1 MSMDRRSFISNM
13 GIKAALGLSV
23 SGALAAKTCESLLTP
38 AQPLGPFYPRQMPED
53 TNADLTKVNGRVAS
67 ADGQYILV
75 NGVVQ
80 DKECRPIA
88 GAIVEI
94 WQACKSGK
102 YNHPSDTSNSK
113 LDPNFQY
120 YAMVKSNAKGEY
132 SFKTILPG
140 AYNASAT
147 WVRPPHIH
155 FKVSLR
161 GYEELVTQL
170 YFKGQNLNRHDRI
183 LQDLSQE
190 EQDKVVVDFKQ
201 DGRGNLLTGNFTI
214 NLKSL

>member
-13 GIKAALGLSV
+13 GIKAALGLGV

-53 TNADLTKVNGRVAS
+53 TNADLTKVNGRAAS

-80 DKECRPIA
+80 DKDCRPIA

-201 DGRGNLLTGNFTI
+201 DERGNLLTGNFTI

>member
-1 MSMDRRSFISNM
+1 MDMNRRKFMQNL
-13 GIKAALGLSV
+13 GVKAALGLGASSV
-23 SGALAAKTCESLLTP
+23 LAAKTCESLITP
-38 AQPLGPFYPRQMPED
+38 AQPLGPFYPRVMPAD
-53 TNADLTKVNGRVAS
+53 TDADLTRVSGRARS
-67 ADGQYILV
+67 AVGETVLV
-75 NGVVQ
+75 KGIVQ
-80 DKECRPIA
+80 DEFCRPIK

-102 YNHPSDTSNSK
+102 YNHPSDTSDSA

-120 YAMVKSNAKGEY
+120 YAMVKTNERGEY

-147 WVRPPHIH
+147 WIRPPHIH

-170 YFKGQNLNRHDRI
+170 YFKGQDLNRHDRI

-190 EQDKVVVDFKQ
+190 EQQRVVVEFKP
-201 DGRGNLLTGNFTI
+201 DEVSKLLTGNFII
-214 NLKSL
+214 NLKHL

>member
-1 MSMDRRSFISNM
+1 MDMNRRKFMQNL
-13 GIKAALGLSV
+13 GVKAALGLGA
-23 SGALAAKTCESLLTP
+23 SGVLAAKTCESLITP
-38 AQPLGPFYPRQMPED
+38 AQPLGPFYPRVMPED
-53 TNADLTKVNGRVAS
+53 TDADLTKVNGRSLRAIGERV
-67 ADGQYILV
+67 LV
-75 NGVVQ
+75 KGIVQ
-80 DKECRPIA
+80 DEFCRPVK

-102 YNHPSDTSNSK
+102 YNHPSDTSESP

-120 YAMVKSNAKGEY
+120 YSMVKTNERGEY

-147 WVRPPHIH
+147 WIRPPHIH

-161 GYEELVTQL
+161 GFEELVTQL
-170 YFKGQNLNRHDRI
+170 YFKGQDLNRHDRI

-190 EQDKVVVDFKQ
+190 EQERVVVEFKP
-201 DGRGNLLTGNFTI
+201 DEVSKLLTGNFII
-214 NLKSL
+214 NLKHL